1 MEAEW
6 LERDAPKETQARRD
20 MEKKLLL
27 VGSIKSLK
35 ECRHDVEVALLMH
48 VCLKL
53 LLGLQAPSQR
63 LRVQLLLLGWCCG
76 VVVVRHSES
85 NSTWVGHRPP
95 PPACFRLHAS
105 VLLCLER
112 RGGTK
117 LKITN

>member
-20 MEKKLLL
+20 MEEELLL
-27 VGSIKSLK
+27 VGSIKSLE
-35 ECRHDVEVALLMH
+35 ECRHDVEVALMH

-76 VVVVRHSES
+76 VFIVGHSES
-85 NSTWVGHRPP
+85 NSTRVGHRPI

-105 VLLCLER
+105 VN
-112 RGGTK
+112 GGRLQNQNK
-117 LKITN
+117 KISEN